1 MLRRLLAGLS
11 LWMGTQVLLPPVFIE
26 RCFVCSSL
34 LGSLSGTSQ
43 VVIAAELSDIRDR
56 GYLIVAVKTNRP
68 PLGFIDERGELSG
81 FEVDIAH
88 QLAAELLG
96 DENAVR
102 FVPVSNI
109 DRLNAVIEDRVDMA
123 IAALTITEPR
133 RRLVNFSDPYYLD
146 GTAFVVQSSNAASLD
161 ISGIENLPQ
170 LPSTLPEATL
180 PQSSVDIQG
189 LQDLRFSQIALLNRS
204 SSVAHVRY
212 ILPAANLI
220 GVDSYAEGQSLLTN
234 GQVDAFAGD
243 ASVLT
248 GWQREQDQG
257 TSYFLLPEIIS
268 VEPLAIALPKGVQYN
283 DLQLAIN
290 QSIRRWYA
298 EEWLQERAEDW
309 SLPAGVLPSFSET
322 DLETDPPEAADE

>member
-1 MLRRLLAGLS
+1 
-11 LWMGTQVLLPPVFIE
+11 MGAQVLLPPIFIE
-26 RCFVCSSL
+26 CCFVCSSL
-34 LGSLSGTSQ
+34 LGSLSGSSQ
-43 VVIAAELSDIRDR
+43 VAIAAELSDIRDR

-81 FEVDIAH
+81 FEVDIAR
-88 QLAAELLG
+88 QLAADLLG
-96 DENAVR
+96 DEDAVR

-109 DRLNAVIEDRVDMA
+109 DRLNAVIEDQVDMA
-123 IAALTITEPR
+123 IAVLTITEPR

-146 GTAFVVQSSNAASLD
+146 GTAFIVQFSDAASSD
-161 ISGIENLPQ
+161 TSGTENLPQ
-170 LPSTLPEATL
+170 LPSTSSEAT
-180 PQSSVDIQG
+180 PAQSSADIQR

-220 GVDSYAEGQSLLTN
+220 GVDSYAEGQSLLAN

-257 TSYFLLPEIIS
+257 TGYFLLPDIIS

-298 EEWLQERAEDW
+298 EEWLQERAEYW

-322 DLETDPPEAADE
+322 DLETDLPEAVDE